1 MREKRFRRRAA
12 RVFAT
17 IFALIVV
24 AMVGTI
30 VAFPVAAAIACP
42 TCYGLEPLSS
52 NVFVER
58 TLAPEARAH
67 VIGAVTEARKRVR
80 DVYGQFESDPR
91 VLVCSSETCYRH
103 IGGGHTR
110 GKSFFDL
117 ALILSPRG
125 VDQVIAAHELSHI
138 ELHHRVGFVRFLS
151 GTIPAWFDRDSLCL
165 CPMIHVISRLSEW
178 RTGVSSD
185 RTSFF
190 QMGCSTGASA
200 RMKIAISTQ
209 PRHVA

>member
-67 VIGAVTEARKRVR
+67 VIDAVTEARKRVR
-80 DVYGQFESDPR
+80 DSTGS
-91 VLVCSSETCYRH
+91 LKA
-103 IGGGHTR
+103 I
-110 GKSFFDL
+110 L
-117 ALILSPRG
+117 ALSSVPARLATAHRWRSHPR
-125 VDQVIAAHELSHI
+125 
-138 ELHHRVGFVRFLS
+138 
-151 GTIPAWFDRDSLCL
+151 
-165 CPMIHVISRLSEW
+165 
-178 RTGVSSD
+178 
-185 RTSFF
+185 
-190 QMGCSTGASA
+190 
-200 RMKIAISTQ
+200 
-209 PRHVA
+209 